1 MANAKINEENIVASL
16 KVIQQVCKDHQPH
29 NCTKCPFNIESESGY
44 NVCGVIDT
52 EPDNWEILEY
62 KKFQALG

>member
-1 MANAKINEENIVASL
+1 MYKR
-16 KVIQQVCKDHQPH
+16 QDHQPH

-44 NVCGVIDT
+44 NVCGVIDS
-52 EPDNWEILEY
+52 EPDNWKILEY